1 MRQGNQGPSSLSAI
15 RVISTPIPPRR
26 LYDDLAV
33 QLRAM
38 LDDVLSEPVPGELL
52 ALVSTSKQ
60 AVPSEEGSVST
71 SEQAVPSEE
80 GLVSTSEQ
88 AVPSEVEMSDGA
100 ATVPSGVD
108 RRR

>member
-26 LYDDLAV
+26 LYGDLTE

-38 LDDVLSEPVPGELL
+38 YDHLLSEPVPGELL
-52 ALVSTSKQ
+52 ALMSKSEE
-60 AVPSEEGSVST
+60 AVPSEE
-71 SEQAVPSEE
+71 
-80 GLVSTSEQ
+80 
-88 AVPSEVEMSDGA
+88 EMSDGA